1 MTRRIDIELTS
12 NRDDGTWTWR
22 APGARQPRGW
32 LEATLLPDGAKV
44 GDVLRAEADFEL
56 EGIVVTSVQAPK
68 DDTRAEKTARIEI
81 VGSGRDSAPAGVSV
95 VLVPG
100 SRRRDEDSR
109 GERPRRAPAARGSA
123 PRRNGAESGTPG
135 GQRGGPPAT
144 ARPGRDDRARRDQRS
159 PRPDGDGR
167 TARPERGDR
176 VMAGPRAPR
185 TERPERADRAAAG
198 PHAPRPERGERPRR
212 LQVVS
217 TNRNAALAELR
228 PEQLAVAEQLLRG
241 GIPAVRNAIEEQN
254 ARARTEG
261 RTEVP
266 PDPLLTMAE
275 ELLPRMNLA
284 AWKDRAVAA
293 RNAGKEA
300 PLREVR
306 SVVASASTVSLD
318 DEGRQMVATLRDALQ
333 TRVTALRESWLAR
346 IVAALDSGRVADA
359 LRVSSRPPEPAA
371 RVPAELAVRL
381 AEAASTAMTPDVSA
395 ADWTALLE
403 AVVDSPVRRTVKPV
417 GLPESAGEDLRVSAR
432 RAAGLVPELAR
443 LLGLPIPPPP
453 GPRRPS
459 TSGAGG
465 PRSAAG
471 ADRPRGRQP
480 STP

>member
-68 DDTRAEKTARIEI
+68 DDTRAEKAARIEI
-81 VGSGRDSAPAGVSV
+81 VGSGRDSAPGGVSV

-109 GERPRRAPAARGSA
+109 GERPRRSPAARGSA
-123 PRRNGAESGTPG
+123 PRRNGTEGGPPSGE
-135 GQRGGPPAT
+135 RGGPRT
-144 ARPGRDDRARRDQRS
+144 GGRPGRDDRGARDPRS
-159 PRPDGDGR
+159 PRP
-167 TARPERGDR
+167 ERG
-176 VMAGPRAPR
+176 GR
-185 TERPERADRAAAG
+185 TERPERPDRAAAG
-198 PHAPRPERGERPRR
+198 PRPDRAAAGPRAERPERGERPRR
-212 LQVVS
+212 LQAVS

-228 PEQLAVAEQLLRG
+228 PEQLPVAEQLLRG
-241 GIPAVRNAIEEQN
+241 GIPAVRHAIEEQN
-254 ARARTEG
+254 ARARAEG
-261 RTEVP
+261 RTEVS

-284 AWKDRAVAA
+284 AWKDRAVVA

-318 DEGRQMVATLRDALQ
+318 DEGREMVGTLRDALQ
-333 TRVTALRESWLAR
+333 TRVTALRDSWLAR
-346 IVAALDSGRVADA
+346 IVAALDTGRVADA

-381 AEAASTAMTPDVSA
+381 AEAAGAAMTPDVSA

-432 RAAGLVPELAR
+432 RAAGQVPELAR

-459 TSGAGG
+459 PSGA
-465 PRSAAG
+465 RG
-471 ADRPRGRQP
+471 A
-480 STP
+480 